1 MLHFSLY
8 VIVREMSRILDMA
21 ALGAADGPVDA
32 ALNLRSALKPLIRDN
47 DVEFEGMC
55 RCLVEMLLCKPD
67 MFGELHDKHDTL
79 LGLNRIMVRKIVKL
93 IDPGLLDPNN
103 EE

>member
-55 RCLVEMLLCKPD
+55 RCLVEMLAPVPR
-67 MFGELHDKHDTL
+67 
-79 LGLNRIMVRKIVKL
+79 LGTTSTERPSPTSSRSRPACGRAATSRVST
-93 IDPGLLDPNN
+93 
-103 EE
+103 

>member
-47 DVEFEGMC
+47 DVEFESGS
-55 RCLVEMLLCKPD
+55 RCTTGRSRPATRRGREAAD
-67 MFGELHDKHDTL
+67 
-79 LGLNRIMVRKIVKL
+79 GLDWI
-93 IDPGLLDPNN
+93 G
-103 EE
+103 